1 MKAVI
6 SEIFKSIQG
15 EGPNI
20 GAPSVFV
27 RFGGCNLR
35 CTFCDTA
42 YSSFPEYAG
51 NWISLEVSEIIRK
64 IHEIRGSAYN
74 LVLTGGEPLLQQKAL
89 KELIGKVQSFFP
101 SIEVETNG
109 TILPM
114 ELFEMPNIF
123 YNVSV
128 KLANSGVKEEQRI
141 VDEPLDFFSNY
152 ERAYFKFVVE
162 DEKDVKEVLRIVEK
176 YYISPQRVLLMPLS
190 VNPVQLE
197 DNANK
202 VIELCLKYGFRYSD
216 RLHFR
221 LFGGKRGM

>member
-15 EGPNI
+15 EGANI

-42 YSSFPEYAG
+42 YSSFPEYAD
-51 NWISLEVSEIIRK
+51 NWVSLEVGEIVNK

-89 KELIGKVQSFFP
+89 RELIGKVQSFFP
-101 SIEVETNG
+101 SIEIETNG
-109 TILPM
+109 TIFPT
-114 ELFEMPNIF
+114 ELYKIPNIS

-128 KLANSGVKEEQRI
+128 KLTNSGVKEGQRI
-141 VDEPLDFFSNY
+141 VNEPLNFFSNY

-162 DEKDVKEVLRIVEK
+162 DERDVTEVLNIVEK
-176 YYISPQRVLLMPLS
+176 
-190 VNPVQLE
+190 
-197 DNANK
+197 
-202 VIELCLKYGFRYSD
+202 
-216 RLHFR
+216 
-221 LFGGKRGM
+221 